1 MKKGYSLAVLAV
13 SLIVGVRALGQDVLK
28 PAGTALSGAPEGLLQ
43 TIDGRVLIQAHKLT
57 LVSDTNHK
65 VWSVQNPETLEDN
78 EGEHVTV
85 RAYLNVESSSIHVI
99 GVEQLRG
106 KW

>member
-1 MKKGYSLAVLAV
+1 MKKGYCLAVLAF
-13 SLIVGVRALGQDVLK
+13 SLIVGARALGQDVLK
-28 PAGTALSGAPEGLLQ
+28 HPGIVSSGASEALLQ
-43 TIDGRVLIQAHKLT
+43 TIDGTGMTQAHQLT
-57 LVSDTNHK
+57 LVSDRNNK

-78 EGEHVTV
+78 EREHVSV
-85 RAYLNVESSSIHVI
+85 RAYLNTAASSIHII